1 MATAVKK
8 SASSS
13 AATSETVSEPVV
25 GKAVESVS
33 APLVEAQDSVRN
45 VVEKSVVDTRVAYA
59 KAKAAAEEATGALE
73 SSCATAAKGIVA
85 FNAKALEALRVNA
98 EANFDFLKSVI
109 GVKSVSE
116 FVALQSEHVRKQAE
130 AISAQAKE
138 MSALSQK
145 IATETAEPIK
155 SQVAKTFKLAV

>member
-8 SASSS
+8 SS
-13 AATSETVSEPVV
+13 APTPATETSADAPATI
-25 GKAVESVS
+25 AVEAVS
-33 APLVEAQDSVRN
+33 APLAEVQETVRN
-45 VVEKSVVDTRVAYA
+45 VVEKSVVDTRDAYA

-73 SSCATAAKGIVA
+73 SSCATAAKGVLEL
-85 FNAKALEALRVNA
+85 NAKALEALRVNA

-138 MSALSQK
+138 MSALGQK

-155 SQVAKTFKLAV
+155 TQVVKTFKLAS

>member
-1 MATAVKK
+1 MAVATKK
-8 SASSS
+8 STASSAS
-13 AATSETVSEPVV
+13 VAETASEPNVES
-25 GKAVESVS
+25 AVESVS
-33 APLVEAQDSVRN
+33 IPLAEVQDGVRN
-45 VVEKSVVDTRVAYA
+45 AVEKGVSETRAAYA

-73 SSCATAAKGIVA
+73 SSCATAAKGLLDL
-85 FNAKALEALRVNA
+85 NTRALEALRVNA

-109 GVKSVSE
+109 GAKSVSE

-130 AISAQAKE
+130 AITAQAKE

-145 IATETAEPIK
+145 IAAETVEPIK

>member
-8 SASSS
+8 SSATTPTVETPAEAPVSS
-13 AATSETVSEPVV
+13 A
-25 GKAVESVS
+25 VEAVS
-33 APLVEAQDSVRN
+33 APLAEVQETVRN
-45 VVEKSVVDTRVAYA
+45 AVEKSVADTRDAYA

-73 SSCATAAKGIVA
+73 SSCATAAKGILEL
-85 FNAKALEALRVNA
+85 NAKALESLRVNA

-155 SQVAKTFKLAV
+155 TQVVKTFKLAS

>member
-8 SASSS
+8 SSASTSS
-13 AATSETVSEPVV
+13 AETTAEASVNN
-25 GKAVESVS
+25 AVEAVS
-33 APLVEAQDSVRN
+33 APIAEVQETVRN
-45 VVEKSVVDTRVAYA
+45 VVEKSVADTRDAYA

-73 SSCATAAKGIVA
+73 SSCATAAKGILEL
-85 FNAKALEALRVNA
+85 NAKALEVVRVNA

-116 FVALQSEHVRKQAE
+116 FVALQSEHVRKRAE

-155 SQVAKTFKLAV
+155 SQVVKTFKLAS